1 MGRKL
6 VYSSFREHEVK
17 KQADGK
23 SLASR
28 MAKAS
33 ARLNIM
39 DQHVDSV
46 ALKMQLPVLNMNKNT
61 TGGRYNRKSK
71 LLDYEGKR
79 IKSLVNETN
88 KNGR

>member
-46 ALKMQLPVLNMNKNT
+46 ALKMQLPSLKT